1 MAAPSTHPLRFLRR
15 QEVEQLQKLALERR
29 ERLEARVEA
38 LGPGRVADL
47 ERTRANLAAVEEE
60 LAGAESAPQCWRDY
74 QVWNRILP
82 SEVVEVYDSP
92 HPLHDDPVEL
102 GDLPQEEFMV
112 LAPGETLAWLL
123 ARLQAEVWFGP
134 EGLNIKGLI
143 EMPVTEDQG
152 SCSATMT

>member
-1 MAAPSTHPLRFLRR
+1 M
-15 QEVEQLQKLALERR
+15 
-29 ERLEARVEA
+29 
-38 LGPGRVADL
+38 
-47 ERTRANLAAVEEE
+47 
-60 LAGAESAPQCWRDY
+60 
-74 QVWNRILP
+74 WNQILP

-92 HPLHDDPVEL
+92 DPLYDEL

-143 EMPVTEDQG
+143 EMPVTEVQE
-152 SCSATMT
+152 SCSPS